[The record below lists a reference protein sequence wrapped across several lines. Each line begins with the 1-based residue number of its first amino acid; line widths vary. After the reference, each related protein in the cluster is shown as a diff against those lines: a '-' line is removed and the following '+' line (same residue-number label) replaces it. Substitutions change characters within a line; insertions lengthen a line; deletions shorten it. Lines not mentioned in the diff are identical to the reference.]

1 MPKIEPL
8 PAAAAAPA
16 TLLKPIDRKND
27 CSYFFLLFP
36 AAAAPDPAT
45 PVAGCGA
52 YSPTIHSSKS
62 PWQLRTEKHQNCA
75 QKLPNVTSETH
86 RTCYFSDT
94 HRKNNLIVA
103 TFSSCF
109 LLLLLLL
116 LLLLR
121 WQAATPK
128 IEPLPAA
135 NPHGSE
141 GRKASKL
148 HPKTS

>member
-1 MPKIEPL
+1 MILATFSSCFP
-8 PAAAAAPA
+8 PAAAAA
-16 TLLKPIDRKND
+16 TLLKPIK
-27 CSYFFLLFP
+27 
-36 AAAAPDPAT
+36 
-45 PVAGCGA
+45 
-52 YSPTIHSSKS
+52 KM
-62 PWQLRTEKHQNCA
+62 
-75 QKLPNVTSETH
+75 
-86 RTCYFSDT
+86 
-94 HRKNNLIVA
+94 IVA

-141 GRKASKL
+141 GRKSIKIA
-148 HPKTS
+148 PKNCLM